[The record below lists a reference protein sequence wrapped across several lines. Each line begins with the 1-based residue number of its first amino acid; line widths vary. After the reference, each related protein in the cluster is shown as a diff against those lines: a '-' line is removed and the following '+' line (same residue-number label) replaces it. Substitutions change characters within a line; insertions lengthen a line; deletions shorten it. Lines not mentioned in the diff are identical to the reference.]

1 MFTAIKF
8 TAGRKAPARYIYCD
22 KGLFKPS
29 LMSTS
34 SAPPLHLTEFKDIE
48 ILSESLGS
56 FTFKCYF
63 NDGTESLAIANTQTV
78 FFLQK
83 FIYNVKNTPKGQE
96 PEIPAADPETWIF
109 ALLCILTFL
118 ICLLFLI
125 R

>member
-1 MFTAIKF
+1 MN
-8 TAGRKAPARYIYCD
+8 
-22 KGLFKPS
+22 
-29 LMSTS
+29 TS
-34 SAPPLHLTEFKDIE
+34 SAPLHLTEFKDIE

-63 NDGTESLAIANTQTV
+63 NDGTESLAVANTQTV

-83 FIYNVKNTPKGQE
+83 FIYNIKNTPKDQE
-96 PEIPAADPETWIF
+96 PEFPKADSEAWIF
-109 ALLCILTFL
+109 TLLFILTLL